1 MGRPVG
7 EAAVL
12 INPLWFCTIH
22 PFCANQGGAVLR
34 YLLRRLINYLVLSL
48 IAVFLTFTLA
58 SVAFDPVGALRHQ
71 QPPPPATTIAD
82 KIHELHLDQPIPQRF
97 LTWLSGVVHGNFG
110 VTVSGDPIGPDVLP
124 RAEISLR
131 LFLAG
136 TVIGILLAV
145 VIGMAG
151 AVRQYRFTDY
161 ATAVG
166 SYMLIA
172 APVFVVGALL
182 KFAAIRFNL
191 ATGSDFLQTDL
202 EVTPGFT
209 GGLGADLV
217 DRLRHLIL
225 PTLTIAAPM
234 AAQYS
239 RYQRNAM
246 LDVLGADFLRTA
258 RAKGLRRGRV
268 LVRHGLRTALVPMA
282 GLFAYAFATMIIG
295 GPFTEH
301 VFDWHGMGEW
311 LITGIGSQDAQLT
324 STVTLFVVA
333 CVLVYGLLADLA
345 HAALDP
351 RVRL

>member
-1 MGRPVG
+1 M
-7 EAAVL
+7 
-12 INPLWFCTIH
+12 
-22 PFCANQGGAVLR
+22 LR
-34 YLLRRLINYLVLSL
+34 YLLRRLINYLVLCL

-58 SVAFDPVGALRHQ
+58 SVAFDPIGKLRRQ
-71 QPPPPATTIAD
+71 QPPPPAATIAD
-82 KIHELHLDQPIPQRF
+82 KIHQLHLDQSVPQRF
-97 LTWLSGVVHGNFG
+97 LTWLTGLVHGDFG
-110 VTVSGDPIGPDVLP
+110 LTVAGNPIGPDVLP

-136 TVIGILLAV
+136 TIIGVLLAV
-145 VIGMAG
+145 VIGLAG

-161 ATAVG
+161 ATAIG
-166 SYMLIA
+166 SYVLIA

-182 KFAAIRFNL
+182 KFGAIKFNL

-209 GGLGADLV
+209 GGLGSELV

-225 PTLTIAAPM
+225 PTLTIALPM

-268 LVRHGLRTALVPMA
+268 LVRHGLRTALIPMA

-301 VFDWHGMGEW
+301 IFDWHGMGEW
-311 LITGIGSQDAQLT
+311 LIAGIDTQDAQLT
-324 STVTLFVVA
+324 TTVTLFVAV
-333 CVLVYGLLADLA
+333 CVLAYGLLADLA
-345 HAALDP
+345 YAALDP